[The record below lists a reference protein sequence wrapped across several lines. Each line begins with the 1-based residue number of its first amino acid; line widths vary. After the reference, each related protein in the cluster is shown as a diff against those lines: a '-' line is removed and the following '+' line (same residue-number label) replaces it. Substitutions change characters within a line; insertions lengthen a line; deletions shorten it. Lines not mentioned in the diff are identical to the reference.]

1 METRKIAI
9 TLEKA
14 VEWFNS
20 GNAALQ
26 ELALKAFSEKEL
38 MYDFKY
44 ITDFKK
50 ACGALSYNY
59 NEIAP
64 KVRSIAEISRASAA
78 MFQLN
83 LVRKALNLGYELS
96 LTKGSENSYIHYPY
110 NPFVTKDSVYFMKD
124 LELNKMEIIG
134 RIKNR
139 GNLYNVL
146 GGGAPY
152 ECDYSGLGCFDSQY
166 GVGSAEASAGFLGCA
181 TQEIAQHFSK
191 FFGMLITEAKF
202 ADMVDFEIVDD
213 KYGSTK

>member
-50 ACGALSYNY
+50 ACEALSYNY

-83 LVRKALNLGYELS
+83 LVRKALNLGYEL
-96 LTKGSENSYIHYPY
+96 H
-110 NPFVTKDSVYFMKD
+110 M
-124 LELNKMEIIG
+124 
-134 RIKNR
+134 
-139 GNLYNVL
+139 
-146 GGGAPY
+146 
-152 ECDYSGLGCFDSQY
+152 
-166 GVGSAEASAGFLGCA
+166 
-181 TQEIAQHFSK
+181 
-191 FFGMLITEAKF
+191 
-202 ADMVDFEIVDD
+202 
-213 KYGSTK
+213 